1 VGNNLTVA
9 PDKPSLG
16 NQSGASEPK
25 LTSPASTPPQ
35 HAEVSFVQ
43 APVPVRDRRG
53 LLWRF
58 IDYLLLLSVT
68 GVLVTVSLQFI
79 SRLIGQALPWTEEV
93 SRYLF
98 IWMAFLG
105 MAAGFR
111 SAQHA
116 RVSAFINLMPP
127 LLKRLLVH
135 LYVLAGFVF
144 FSVVAYEG
152 FQLSLRQFHSGETSP
167 ALGVGMYLVSLAVA
181 LSAALAIL
189 AHFES
194 VYRDPALREKI
205 KEGGLQE

>member
-1 VGNNLTVA
+1 
-9 PDKPSLG
+9 
-16 NQSGASEPK
+16 
-25 LTSPASTPPQ
+25 LTSPASTPPR
-35 HAEVSFVQ
+35 HAEVSFTQ
-43 APVPVRDRRG
+43 ASVPVRDRRG

-58 IDYLLLLSVT
+58 VDFLLLLSVT
-68 GVLVTVSLQFI
+68 GVLVTVSLQFA

>member
-1 VGNNLTVA
+1 VA

-16 NQSGASEPK
+16 NQSGSSETK
-25 LTSPASTPPQ
+25 LTSPASTPPR
-35 HAEVSFVQ
+35 HAEVSFTQ
-43 APVPVRDRRG
+43 ASVPVRDRRG

-58 IDYLLLLSVT
+58 VDFLLLLSVT
-68 GVLVTVSLQFI
+68 GVLVTVSLQFA

-116 RVSAFINLMPP
+116 RVSAFVNLMPP